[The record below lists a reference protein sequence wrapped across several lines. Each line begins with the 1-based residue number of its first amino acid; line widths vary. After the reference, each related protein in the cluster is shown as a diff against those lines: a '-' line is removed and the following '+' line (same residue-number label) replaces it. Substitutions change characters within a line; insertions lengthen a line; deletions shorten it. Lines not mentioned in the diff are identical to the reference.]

1 MLAEIFFSVF
11 FFVFGWLKFF
21 ERMAFQ
27 VFVIQSLKWLASRFF
42 RGQQKELQQFF
53 TFNFFVT
60 TPGTHKQTA
69 CAPITGDLSNW
80 RLDKFRLEC
89 PELTALTAYRFENCG
104 GSSFRALVFA
114 GIFRWTE
121 IGESFPLFF
130 LGKGLMMGLC
140 TDIYISSAFFFLEKL
155 QELVNRTWFFWE
167 CHPWQFLWSLGWKG
181 PKQLRSEY
189 LSHAFS

>member
-1 MLAEIFFSVF
+1 MLVEIFFSVF

-140 TDIYISSAFFFLEKL
+140 TDIYISSAFFF
-155 QELVNRTWFFWE
+155 FWKITGTCE
-167 CHPWQFLWSLGWKG
+167 
-181 PKQLRSEY
+181 
-189 LSHAFS
+189 